1 MIFAIP
7 TAFALNLGTL
17 QKSSTASINSGET
30 AVFRTL
36 FWSADEEEY
45 AVTINDAKVPKGWLI
60 IVLPKQF
67 QLGSAPL
74 GKTERIYLPGNKNTI
89 DAKTVDIYITA
100 PEKAVSGE
108 YEIALNAIAG
118 NNKDAEFS
126 LFQERKL
133 HFRINVSGNSAEENK
148 KTVNR
153 TTLISISSFID
164 GTAPETQSLETVSNP
179 PPEKDTRW
187 KIPLIMIAAISII
200 AWRLYKYD

>member
-1 MIFAIP
+1 MEARLLKALIITSLMIFAIP

-74 GKTERIYLPGNKNTI
+74 
-89 DAKTVDIYITA
+89 
-100 PEKAVSGE
+100 
-108 YEIALNAIAG
+108 
-118 NNKDAEFS
+118 
-126 LFQERKL
+126 
-133 HFRINVSGNSAEENK
+133 
-148 KTVNR
+148 
-153 TTLISISSFID
+153 
-164 GTAPETQSLETVSNP
+164 
-179 PPEKDTRW
+179 
-187 KIPLIMIAAISII
+187 
-200 AWRLYKYD
+200 